1 VVGRSPTPTGP
12 GFVGVLIIHLHFPE
26 SASLKGKR
34 SELQSVKSHLR
45 TRMGLAVAE
54 VDHQDTWQRATLA
67 AALVSGSLARLEAEA
82 DRVCRWLDA
91 RFPYGVRVERLL
103 TSVSDLEG

>member
-1 VVGRSPTPTGP
+1 LPDAYVALLLVD
-12 GFVGVLIIHLHFPE
+12 LHFPD
-26 SASLKGKR
+26 AGSLKAKR
-34 SELQSVKSHLR
+34 KDVQSVKAQLHGRL
-45 TRMGLAVAE
+45 GAAVAE

-67 AALVSGSLARLEAEA
+67 AALVSGSSRRLQEEA

>member
-1 VVGRSPTPTGP
+1 MSDA
-12 GFVGVLIIHLHFPE
+12 FVALLRIELHFP
-26 SASLKGKR
+26 AAQSLKAKR
-34 SELQSVKSHLR
+34 SELQSVKAHLR
-45 TRMGLAVAE
+45 TRMGVSVAE

-67 AALVSGSLARLEAEA
+67 AALVSGSSRRLQEEA